1 MKFGVM
7 LTLVCLMIGVA
18 APSGGAADESD
29 NGLDPTNPLT
39 RLSLKYQYQNL
50 PPSEE
55 DTLHN
60 GTLRGD
66 LLFKERGTWG
76 WSTRVELPL
85 IVTDQASRD
94 NPNGGA
100 EFGIGDVLTQA
111 IIINRPSD
119 AFAWMAGSQ
128 FIFPTAS
135 QDQMGGGKYRIVPSA
150 AARWR
155 LPGLRKGSWF
165 APLVRYDADV
175 AGADDRNRIRELQ
188 LAPILNLTLE
198 EGWFLNLYP
207 SSDIKYN
214 FADERPG
221 DTGKW
226 FVPFDFLVG
235 RNWSESTFGTLEVAF
250 PLVQQYQVYDL
261 KIEANI
267 YFLFG

>member
-29 NGLDPTNPLT
+29 NGLDPTNPIS
-39 RLSLKYQYQNL
+39 RHALKYQYQNL
-50 PPSEE
+50 PPSTH
-55 DTLHN
+55 DN
-60 GTLRGD
+60 FNNFTLRGD
-66 LLFKERGTWG
+66 QLYRESETWA
-76 WSTRVELPL
+76 WATRFDLPL

-94 NPNGGA
+94 NLNGGA
-100 EFGIGDVLTQA
+100 EFGLGDVLIQG
-111 IIINRPSD
+111 IVINRPSTT
-119 AFAWMAGSQ
+119 FAWMAGSQ

-135 QDQMGGGKYRIVPSA
+135 QDQMGAGKYRIVPSA
-150 AARWR
+150 AARWM
-155 LPGLRKGSWF
+155 LPGLREGSWF
-165 APLVRYDADV
+165 ASVVRYDADV
-175 AGADDRNRIRELQ
+175 AGADDRNRIREFQ
-188 LAPILNLTLE
+188 FAPTVNLTLA

-214 FADERPG
+214 FADERAG

-226 FVPFDFLVG
+226 FIPFDFLVG
-235 RNWSESTFGTLEVAF
+235 RKWSESTFGTLEAAF